1 MSTVFA
7 ADDRLAELFA
17 GHGAQADTC
26 PAPCPASCRPQAW
39 AAASAVM
46 VLQAA
51 LGLEAD
57 VPGGKITTV
66 PTFAQAYGPLTLKGL
81 RVADMPL
88 QITIKADGTA
98 SVLAS
103 EALTVFHERS

>member
-1 MSTVFA
+1 
-7 ADDRLAELFA
+7 
-17 GHGAQADTC
+17 
-26 PAPCPASCRPQAW
+26 
-39 AAASAVM
+39 M

-57 VPGGKITTV
+57 VPGGKTTAV

-88 QITIKADGTA
+88 QITIKTDGNA

>member
-1 MSTVFA
+1 
-7 ADDRLAELFA
+7 
-17 GHGAQADTC
+17 
-26 PAPCPASCRPQAW
+26 
-39 AAASAVM
+39 M

-57 VPGGKITTV
+57 VPSGKITVV

-88 QITIKADGTA
+88 QITIKADATA
-98 SVLAS
+98 SVLAA